1 MNVGITADGAI
12 TINGAGS
19 GTISVSTIGTAG
31 GFTFNGENMGTGG
44 EYFSANTITSTS
56 GDISFAFGTG
66 GNNFTDVSSIQT
78 VSAFSMVGTNLT
90 TGNVAVA
97 AISATT
103 SVNIDLGGMSGSAV
117 ITAIDTDGSF
127 TLNAGSAAN
136 LDVDIETLSASAG
149 TITLGAV
156 SES

>member
-1 MNVGITADGAI
+1 
-12 TINGAGS
+12 
-19 GTISVSTIGTAG
+19 
-31 GFTFNGENMGTGG
+31 MGPLLLTVLAQELFPSQPLVLRVDSHSMVRIWVQEG
-44 EYFSANTITSTS
+44 NTSLPILLLQHL

-127 TLNAGSAAN
+127 TLNAGSAA
-136 LDVDIETLSASAG
+136 
-149 TITLGAV
+149 
-156 SES
+156 ESLM